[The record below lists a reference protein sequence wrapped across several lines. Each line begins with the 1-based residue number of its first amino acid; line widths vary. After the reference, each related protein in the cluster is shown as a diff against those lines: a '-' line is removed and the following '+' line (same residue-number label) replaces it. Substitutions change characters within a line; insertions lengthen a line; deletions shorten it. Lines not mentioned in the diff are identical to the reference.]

1 MPNTLF
7 AGRPSLDED
16 PSSNTAYLEH
26 GDFLAIAK
34 QPEGKRVFVIQ
45 ARADLAAPEGQRSNV
60 ALKVV
65 AVLVEEQL
73 VVSQAAPALPPAV
86 IGQDV

>member
-1 MPNTLF
+1 MEN
-7 AGRPSLDED
+7 EV
-16 PSSNTAYLEH
+16 PSSNMAHLEH

-34 QPEGKRVFVIQ
+34 QPEGKRVLVIQ
-45 ARADLAAPEGQRSNV
+45 ARADLAASEGQRSNV

-86 IGQDV
+86 VGQNV